1 MVRWVHLYLSM
12 VGFAALFFFSVTGLT
27 LNHPTWLGASEE
39 HMETL
44 EGEINSEWL
53 GYQELADAIDA
64 EEAPDVEAGVDRLE
78 IATTWWC
85 QFDETQPAD
94 EPPGSATALR
104 FQAVWSEHEGAA
116 IDELAYLL
124 GDWRLAEGREELRLG
139 ELRLRVVRGR
149 LVRGEQGWCVLPVD
163 ERGTRSWL
171 CELSW

>member
-1 MVRWVHLYLSM
+1 
-12 VGFAALFFFSVTGLT
+12 
-27 LNHPTWLGASEE
+27 
-39 HMETL
+39 ME
-44 EGEINSEWL
+44 GL
-53 GYQELADAIDA
+53 GYELDQARDPVILQR
-64 EEAPDVEAGVDRLE
+64 VDRLE

-85 QFDETQPAD
+85 HLDETQPAD
-94 EPPGSATALR
+94 EPPGSTTALR

-124 GDWRLAEGREELRLG
+124 GDWRLEEGREELRLG

-163 ERGTRSWL
+163 ERGTRSWQ

>member
-1 MVRWVHLYLSM
+1 MPLPESFGMWGR
-12 VGFAALFFFSVTGLT
+12 LT
-27 LNHPTWLGASEE
+27 PLADQPDENAWQWDEV
-39 HMETL
+39 ETV
-44 EGEINSEWL
+44 EGL
-53 GYQELADAIDA
+53 GYELDQTRDPVILQR
-64 EEAPDVEAGVDRLE
+64 VDRLE